1 MLLERTTHKK
11 LSVALY
17 NNGRKKSF
25 KMFFE
30 KLFKRPVFKVSF
42 KNGIDEVLRIKGSNK
57 FHILEADT
65 AKDRLP

>member
-17 NNGRKKSF
+17 NNGRKKVLKYSLRNF
-25 KMFFE
+25 S
-30 KLFKRPVFKVSF
+30 KRPVFKVSF
-42 KNGIDEVLRIKGSNK
+42 KNGIDELLRIKGGNK